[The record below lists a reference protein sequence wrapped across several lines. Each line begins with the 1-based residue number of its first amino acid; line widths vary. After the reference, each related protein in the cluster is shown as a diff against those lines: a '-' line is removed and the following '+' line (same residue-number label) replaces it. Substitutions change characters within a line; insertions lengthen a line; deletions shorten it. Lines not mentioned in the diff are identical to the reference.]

1 MNAVKF
7 LGECWTILCLFLLLR
22 KQSDPFRIL
31 CCLLVKTFWF
41 WSFFVNS
48 GSSFFRLPKI
58 VLPFILIIQITLLN
72 DIYESASAKIFLYFY
87 SFVITGFREPVWNKE
102 CPSFSSPVVDQR
114 GCVIVFVM
122 ALTIAFSALTLL
134 VGCQEEHLDCK
145 NWLMGCWCGYMSG
158 SKVQIVCI
166 WSSWCHYHPKTSS
179 SLVWFKSRLVL
190 PLWYWNTQFVQEKRP
205 LNGCSVVVVTAL
217 KSADSSEARLI
228 HSPFH

>member
-48 GSSFFRLPKI
+48 GSSFFRLPRI

-87 SFVITGFREPVWNKE
+87 SLVITGFREPVWNKE
-102 CPSFSSPVVDQR
+102 CPLP
-114 GCVIVFVM
+114 
-122 ALTIAFSALTLL
+122 SA
-134 VGCQEEHLDCK
+134 
-145 NWLMGCWCGYMSG
+145 
-158 SKVQIVCI
+158 VQLWMNEDV
-166 WSSWCHYHPKTSS
+166 
-179 SLVWFKSRLVL
+179 SLF
-190 PLWYWNTQFVQEKRP
+190 PLWLWQLPSVLWHCWLGVRKSIWIVKIDWWGVDVVICRGARCRLFAYGPADATTIPKP
-205 LNGCSVVVVTAL
+205 HLLLSDLNPDWFYLSGTG
-217 KSADSSEARLI
+217 I
-228 HSPFH
+228 HSLSRKRGR